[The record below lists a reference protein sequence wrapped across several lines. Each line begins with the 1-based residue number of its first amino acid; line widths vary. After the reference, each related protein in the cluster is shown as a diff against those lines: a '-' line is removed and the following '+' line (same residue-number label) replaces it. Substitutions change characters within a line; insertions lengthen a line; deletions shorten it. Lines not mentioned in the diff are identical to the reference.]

1 MARKY
6 LAWVEGALKAGE
18 DGKAAQDEI
27 VVTMMIWMIDFR
39 AIDAAL
45 DLAAHVLKHGLKL
58 PERYNRTAG
67 SLVAEE
73 IATVALAQPDKV
85 TLEQQQPV
93 APLPQAQAPTT
104 PAHPG
109 TPPSAERGGHNRTNP
124 VAP

>member
-67 SLVAEE
+67 CLVAEE
-73 IATVALAQPDKV
+73 IATVALAEPDKV
-85 TLEQQQPV
+85 TLEQLQRL
-93 APLPQAQAPTT
+93 APPPAEQDLPDQAPPKPFKTEE
-104 PAHPG
+104 P
-109 TPPSAERGGHNRTNP
+109 
-124 VAP
+124 